1 MSVEDNPGEVN
12 EVPGA
17 DNGAEP
23 QNQPEETLLGAAG
36 NQTDAP
42 PAGNEENPQGDTG
55 NQEDKA
61 SEVPEKY
68 DFKAPDGM
76 EYDQETID
84 IYAEAAKEAGLSQEK
99 ADIILGKIAPHL
111 AQQQIKAVEKAS
123 AEWVAASRADAE
135 FGGDKLNENMAV
147 AAKAMEKFATPELK
161 TLLNESRLGNN
172 PEVIRLFYRVG
183 KAISEDGFVS
193 ATGAPQNSDA
203 RALFPNTKN
212 LNP

>member
-1 MSVEDNPGEVN
+1 MSIEDQQGAEN
-12 EVPGA
+12 EVQGA
-17 DNGAEP
+17 ESGAEP
-23 QNQPEETLLGAAG
+23 QNQTGQTLLDAAG
-36 NQTDAP
+36 DQGDNPPPENQEGDQDKQKTDA
-42 PAGNEENPQGDTG
+42 E
-55 NQEDKA
+55 

-68 DFKAPDGM
+68 DFKPPEGM

-123 AEWVAASRADAE
+123 AEWEAASRADPE
-135 FGGDKLNENMAV
+135 FGGDKLNENLSV
-147 AAKAMEKFATPELK
+147 AAKAIEQFATPELK

-193 ATGAPQNSDA
+193 ATGSPQTSDA

>member
-1 MSVEDNPGEVN
+1 MSIEDEQGAEN

-17 DNGAEP
+17 ENSAE
-23 QNQPEETLLGAAG
+23 QQDQTGQTLLDGAG
-36 NQTDAP
+36 NQGDAP
-42 PAGNEENPQGDTG
+42 PPE
-55 NQEDKA
+55 NQEDDQGEQKTDA
-61 SEVPEKY
+61 ESEVPEKY
-68 DFKAPDGM
+68 DFKPPEGM
-76 EYDQETID
+76 EFDEETINL
-84 IYAEAAKEAGLSQEK
+84 YAEAAKEAGLSQEK

-123 AEWVAASRADAE
+123 AEWEAASRADPE
-135 FGGDKLNENMAV
+135 FGGDKLNENLSV
-147 AAKAMEKFATPELK
+147 AAKAIEQFATPELK

-193 ATGAPQNSDA
+193 ATGAPQTSDA

>member
-36 NQTDAP
+36 NQ
-42 PAGNEENPQGDTG
+42 GDTSPPENNEG
-55 NQEDKA
+55 DQGKQESTPE

-123 AEWVAASRADAE
+123 AEWAAASRADAE

-193 ATGAPQNSDA
+193 ATGAPQTSDA

>member
-1 MSVEDNPGEVN
+1 MSIEDEQGAAN

-17 DNGAEP
+17 ENSADP
-23 QNQPEETLLGAAG
+23 QDQTGKTLLDGVG
-36 NQTDAP
+36 N
-42 PAGNEENPQGDTG
+42 QGDTPPPE
-55 NQEDKA
+55 NQEGEQDNPKA
-61 SEVPEKY
+61 DAESEVPEKY
-68 DFKAPDGM
+68 DFKPPEGM
-76 EYDQETID
+76 EFDEETINL
-84 IYAEAAKEAGLSQEK
+84 YAEAAKEAGLSQEK

-123 AEWVAASRADAE
+123 AEWEAASRADPE
-135 FGGDKLNENMAV
+135 FGGDKLNENLSV
-147 AAKAMEKFATPELK
+147 AAKAIEQFATPELK

-193 ATGAPQNSDA
+193 AAGAPQISDA
-203 RALFPNTKN
+203 RAFYPNTKN

>member
-1 MSVEDNPGEVN
+1 MSIEDQQGAEN

-17 DNGAEP
+17 ENSAE
-23 QNQPEETLLGAAG
+23 QQDQTGKTLLDGVG
-36 NQTDAP
+36 NQGDNP
-42 PAGNEENPQGDTG
+42 PPE
-55 NQEDKA
+55 NQEGEQDNPKA
-61 SEVPEKY
+61 DAESEVPEKY
-68 DFKAPDGM
+68 DFKPPEGM
-76 EYDQETID
+76 EFDEETINL
-84 IYAEAAKEAGLSQEK
+84 YAEAAKEAGLSQEK

-193 ATGAPQNSDA
+193 ATGAPQTSDA

>member
-1 MSVEDNPGEVN
+1 MSIEDQQGAEN
-12 EVPGA
+12 ETPGA
-17 DNGAEP
+17 ESGAEP
-23 QNQPEETLLGAAG
+23 QNQTGQTLLDTTGS
-36 NQTDAP
+36 
-42 PAGNEENPQGDTG
+42 QGDTPPPE
-55 NQEDKA
+55 NQEGEQDNPKA
-61 SEVPEKY
+61 DAESEVPEKY
-68 DFKAPDGM
+68 DFKPPEGM
-76 EYDQETID
+76 EFDEETINL
-84 IYAEAAKEAGLSQEK
+84 YAEAAKEAGLSQEK

-123 AEWVAASRADAE
+123 AEWEAASRADPE
-135 FGGDKLNENMAV
+135 FGGDKLNENLSV
-147 AAKAMEKFATPELK
+147 AAKAIEQFATPELK

-193 ATGAPQNSDA
+193 ATGAPQTSDA

>member
-1 MSVEDNPGEVN
+1 MSIEDQQGAEN

-17 DNGAEP
+17 ENSAE
-23 QNQPEETLLGAAG
+23 QQDQTGKTLLDGVG
-36 NQTDAP
+36 NQGDAP
-42 PAGNEENPQGDTG
+42 PPE
-55 NQEDKA
+55 NQEGEQDNPKA
-61 SEVPEKY
+61 DTESEVPEKY
-68 DFKAPDGM
+68 DFKPPEGM
-76 EYDQETID
+76 EFDEETINL
-84 IYAEAAKEAGLSQEK
+84 YAEAAKEAGLSQEK

-123 AEWVAASRADAE
+123 AEWEAASRADPE
-135 FGGDKLNENMAV
+135 FGGDKLKENLSI
-147 AAKAMEKFATPELK
+147 AAKAIEQFATPELK

-193 ATGAPQNSDA
+193 ATGAPQTSDA

>member
-1 MSVEDNPGEVN
+1 MSVEDNSGEVN

-17 DNGAEP
+17 GNGAEP
-23 QNQPEETLLGAAG
+23 QNQPEETLLVAAG
-36 NQTDAP
+36 NQ
-42 PAGNEENPQGDTG
+42 GDTPPPENNEG
-55 NQEDKA
+55 DQSKQEA
-61 SEVPEKY
+61 TPESEVPEKY
-68 DFKAPDGM
+68 DFKAPEGM
-76 EYDQETID
+76 EYDQETIN

-193 ATGAPQNSDA
+193 ATGAPQTSDA

>member
-1 MSVEDNPGEVN
+1 MSIEDEQGAEN

-17 DNGAEP
+17 ENSAE
-23 QNQPEETLLGAAG
+23 QQDQTGQTLLDGAG
-36 NQTDAP
+36 NQGDAP
-42 PAGNEENPQGDTG
+42 PPE
-55 NQEDKA
+55 NQEDDQGEQKTDA
-61 SEVPEKY
+61 ESEVPEKY
-68 DFKAPDGM
+68 DFKPPEGM
-76 EYDQETID
+76 EFDEETINL
-84 IYAEAAKEAGLSQEK
+84 YAEAAKEAGLSQEK

-123 AEWVAASRADAE
+123 AEWEAASRADPE
-135 FGGDKLNENMAV
+135 FGGDKLNENLSV
-147 AAKAMEKFATPELK
+147 AAKAIEQFATPELK

-193 ATGAPQNSDA
+193 ATGSPQTSDA

>member
-1 MSVEDNPGEVN
+1 MSIEDNPGEVN

-17 DNGAEP
+17 DNGAGQ

-36 NQTDAP
+36 NQ
-42 PAGNEENPQGDTG
+42 GDTPPPENNEGNQG
-55 NQEDKA
+55 NQEA
-61 SEVPEKY
+61 PPESEVPEKY
-68 DFKAPDGM
+68 DFKAPEGM

-193 ATGAPQNSDA
+193 ATGAPQTSDA
-203 RALFPNTKN
+203 RELFPNTKN

>member
-1 MSVEDNPGEVN
+1 MSIEDQQGAEN

-17 DNGAEP
+17 ESGAEP
-23 QNQPEETLLGAAG
+23 QNQTGQTLLDAAG
-36 NQTDAP
+36 D
-42 PAGNEENPQGDTG
+42 QGDNPPPE
-55 NQEDKA
+55 NQEGDQDNPTA
-61 SEVPEKY
+61 DAESEVPEKY
-68 DFKAPDGM
+68 DFKPPEGM
-76 EYDQETID
+76 EFDEETINL
-84 IYAEAAKEAGLSQEK
+84 YAEAAKEAGLSQEK

-123 AEWVAASRADAE
+123 AEWEAASRADPE
-135 FGGDKLNENMAV
+135 FGGDKLNENLSV
-147 AAKAMEKFATPELK
+147 AAKAIEQFATPELK

-193 ATGAPQNSDA
+193 ATGAPQTSDA